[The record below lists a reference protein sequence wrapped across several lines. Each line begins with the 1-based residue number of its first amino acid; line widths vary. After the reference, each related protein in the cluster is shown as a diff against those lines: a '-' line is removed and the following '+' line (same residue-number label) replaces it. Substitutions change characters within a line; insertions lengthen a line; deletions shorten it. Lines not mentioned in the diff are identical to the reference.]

1 MPTPLDLRRL
11 TLTGL
16 AHRCAQETERFF
28 QRESHDPRYCY
39 ELFRRAIEKRD
50 ELAWELIYEQY
61 RREVAGWVQR
71 HPAFADCGEEA
82 QYFVNAA
89 FAKMW
94 VAITPQ
100 KFSRFPELAAVLRY
114 LQTCVSGVI
123 FDHIRKAER
132 AEPVPD
138 PEDFRP
144 PPGLDE
150 IPDPIPGEEIWQLV
164 EERLN
169 DDKERRFVYEYFIL
183 GLKPREIYD
192 RHRSLFSGVHEIHR
206 IRQNVLARLRRDA
219 ALRKLLGLDD

>member
-1 MPTPLDLRRL
+1 MPTPSDLRRL
-11 TLTGL
+11 TLSGL

-28 QRESHDPRYCY
+28 RRESHDSRYCY
-39 ELFRRAIEKRD
+39 ELFRRAIEERD

-71 HPAFADCGEEA
+71 HPAFAECGEEA

-89 FAKMW
+89 FTKMW

-100 KFSRFPELAAVLRY
+100 KFGRFPELPAVLRY

-123 FDHIRKAER
+123 FDYVRKAER

-138 PEDFRP
+138 PEDLLP
-144 PPGLDE
+144 PPELDE
-150 IPDPIPGEEIWQLV
+150 ILDSIPGEEIWSLV
-164 EERLN
+164 EERLQ
-169 DDKERRFVYEYFIL
+169 DDKERLFVYEYFTL

-192 RHRSLFSGVHEIHR
+192 RHNSLFSGVQEIHR
-206 IRQNVLARLRRDA
+206 TRQNVLARLRRDA
-219 ALRKLLGLDD
+219 ALRKLLGLGD